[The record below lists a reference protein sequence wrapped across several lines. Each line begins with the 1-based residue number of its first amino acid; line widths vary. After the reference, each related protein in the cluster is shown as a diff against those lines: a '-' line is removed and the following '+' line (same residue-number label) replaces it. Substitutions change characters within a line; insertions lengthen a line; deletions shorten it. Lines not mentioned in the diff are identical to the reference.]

1 MSVRSFRL
9 KYGKGEVDFD
19 IPEDHLLY
27 VLQGRN
33 LEPPKDLASTYRQ
46 ALDHPIDAPPLSQV
60 VKPGDRVAITV
71 SDITRGWQRNKDT
84 LPLLV
89 EYLNEAGVRD
99 EDITVI
105 IAVGAHRQNTAEE
118 FVELC
123 SNDVCHRVRVVNHN
137 AWDTENIVHLRTHQP
152 GHGCLDQ
159 QDRGRGRQGD
169 PDRRRH
175 LPLHGG
181 VRRGAQEHPSPAS
194 PP

>member
-123 SNDVCHRVRVVNHN
+123 SDDVCHRVRVVNHN
-137 AWDTENIVHLRTHQP
+137 AWDTENIVHYGRTS
-152 GHGCLDQ
+152 
-159 QDRGRGRQGD
+159 RGTDVWINKIVAEADKVD

-181 VRRGAQEHPSPAS
+181 VRRGAQEHPSGVS
-194 PP
+194 P